1 MINISDPGHLPVL
14 ALFGLAVFVVFPL
27 IVLSSNEAKP
37 IAYLQ
42 SKLGLDAIWAPV
54 LLIGAALWAIVFGLL
69 VVGLLSVIWEIIQG
83 VHWKSTASDMSNSGR
98 FALVRLTAITAT
110 TGAVI
115 AFPLTLIKVK
125 LTRDA
130 SETTEKSLFNDEINA
145 ATEDLH
151 AMRQRWDGTQNI
163 WEDDITRRNAAID
176 RLEGLVSERP
186 DTAARVSR
194 LLSVYVR
201 ELSREHPPE
210 VAPDNKPHEELKAW
224 GLALT
229 VQRSDMENAVQT
241 LGRMKSIQG
250 VEPDEVHIDLRK
262 ANLQRMR
269 LAKLDF
275 SGADFIGA
283 QLQYAM
289 LSRSDLSRAIFVGTD
304 LSWSR
309 LTEARFTNA
318 VIFEVSWADAKLQA
332 AQGLSASV
340 LREAYEQGAH
350 LDEDQYQ
357 MAVANQ

>member
-1 MINISDPGHLPVL
+1 MINISDPGHLPVI
-14 ALFGLAVFVVFPL
+14 ALFGLAVFVAFPL

-83 VHWKSTASDMSNSGR
+83 VHWKSTDSDMSNSGR

-130 SETTEKSLFNDEINA
+130 NDTSDEALFNDKINA

-151 AMRQRWDGTQNI
+151 AMRQRWDGEQNI
-163 WEDDITRRNAAID
+163 WEDDITCRNAAID
-176 RLEGLVSERP
+176 RLEVLVVERP

-194 LLSVYVR
+194 LLSVYVK
-201 ELSREHPPE
+201 ELSREE
-210 VAPDNKPHEELKAW
+210 V
-224 GLALT
+224 LALAAPTNTT
-229 VQRSDMENAVQT
+229 VDELQNWARDLSAIRSDMENAVQV
-241 LGRMKSIQG
+241 LGRMKDIG
-250 VEPDEVHIDLRK
+250 KVKPDQVCIDLRRSNLQGMQLSFLNFTGANFSP
-262 ANLQRMR
+262 ANLKG
-269 LAKLDF
+269 AK
-275 SGADFIGA
+275 
-283 QLQYAM
+283 
-289 LSRSDLSRAIFVGTD
+289 
-304 LSWSR
+304 
-309 LTEARFTNA
+309 
-318 VIFEVSWADAKLQA
+318 
-332 AQGLSASV
+332 GLSASV

-357 MAVANQ
+357 MAVADQ